1 MNGGRGLARRQTMV
15 SNLTWKVIKMIGPWT
30 WMVARYLLRVA
41 QKARAEADALDADE
55 SELTPNP
62 NATAAHLSP
71 GKSALIIGS
80 VMLALAAAGALT
92 YAFGQVMPG

>member
-1 MNGGRGLARRQTMV
+1 MV

-30 WMVARYLLRVA
+30 WIVARHVLRAA

-55 SELTPNP
+55 SELMPNP

-71 GKSALIIGS
+71 GKSALIIGI

-92 YAFGQVMPG
+92 HAFGQVMLG